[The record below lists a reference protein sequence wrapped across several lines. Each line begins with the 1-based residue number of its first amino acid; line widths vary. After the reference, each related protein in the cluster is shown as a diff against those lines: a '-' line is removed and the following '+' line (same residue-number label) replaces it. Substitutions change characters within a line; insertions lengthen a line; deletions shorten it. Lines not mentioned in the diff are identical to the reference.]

1 MRTLDTGHKTIAGVV
16 YRALYI
22 LRPLKTTGNVHG
34 LKYRDR
40 LAKARFSREPGR
52 YGLLNVQRAYP
63 ERKTL
68 SLVCVYEIMKCLNAT
83 SDEFVYRLVMEGQ
96 QR

>member
-22 LRPLKTTGNVHG
+22 LRPSKTTGNVHG
-34 LKYRDR
+34 LQYRDR

-52 YGLLNVQRAYP
+52 CGLLNVQRACL
-63 ERKTL
+63 ERKML
-68 SLVCVYEIMKCLNAT
+68 SLVCVCEIVKCLNAT
-83 SDEFVYRLVMEGQ
+83 SDDFVY
-96 QR
+96 